1 MPSYKL
7 STSEV
12 IEVAADILGCSTNS
26 IRVRARYAAKGAEL
40 KEDEGKVYF
49 ALSVY
54 NPYNSLE
61 KTDTGY
67 NIKPYY
73 TYSRFY
79 MRGRKLSIID
89 NSSFFFSECQSVAED
104 FVYLEFSRI

>member
-7 STSEV
+7 STSEA
-12 IEVAADILGCSTNS
+12 IEVAADILGCSTEV
-26 IRVRARYAAKGAEL
+26 IRVRARYASKGQVL
-40 KEDEGKVYF
+40 KDDEGKVYF

-61 KTDTGY
+61 KTENGY
-67 NIKPYY
+67 NIKQYY

-104 FVYLEFSRI
+104 FIYLEFSRI